1 MMDPKQETTGSLN
14 TGEPEFLQVGHLQ
27 RSHGVAGEIAM
38 RVVTDFPERLRK
50 GKTVY
55 LGEAHKAYKIAS
67 KRWKQALMLI
77 RFEGIENCE
86 QASMLTNLDVFVHTW
101 QVPSLPEGSYYHH
114 ELIGLNV
121 FEGAQKLGELSEIL
135 VTGANDVYVVRLA
148 EGGELLLPAIPSV
161 ILEVNLAAQSM
172 LVSVP
177 EGLRG

>member
-1 MMDPKQETTGSLN
+1 
-14 TGEPEFLQVGHLQ
+14 
-27 RSHGVAGEIAM
+27 
-38 RVVTDFPERLRK
+38 
-50 GKTVY
+50 
-55 LGEAHKAYKIAS
+55 
-67 KRWKQALMLI
+67 
-77 RFEGIENCE
+77 
-86 QASMLTNLDVFVHTW
+86 MLTNLDVFVHTW